1 LAFHSAP
8 AVLKKVDEFLMRR
21 IFLGS
26 LLVILVCSLPAL
38 SADNPEPAPAREKSA
53 AELSPEA
60 QQNLRAYLQ
69 LQEQL
74 HSALLAIEQARKDA
88 DAAAERNNQA
98 IQQAREESETAA
110 RRNAELIGTRL
121 KLIEQTLTNQR
132 DSELAAMQQTNRF
145 MFTTAA
151 IVGGIGFLGMLFTAF
166 CFWRALTR
174 VAQITASLHPLT
186 GLHHTETGL
195 GNSNAFVTLN
205 GPEMS
210 STRLLGAI
218 ERLERR
224 IHDLEHTALLPNST
238 ESHPALREQ
247 PTAAAESMSTLM
259 ARGQAFLDSHEPAK
273 ALDCFDEVIRSE
285 PHHAEALVKKGTALE
300 QLKRLEE
307 AIDCYDKAIASNQT
321 MTVAYLHK
329 GAVYNQLERF
339 SEALECYEQALRT
352 QQKPVNS

>member
-1 LAFHSAP
+1 MHRI
-8 AVLKKVDEFLMRR
+8 VLRALFM
-21 IFLGS
+21 
-26 LLVILVCSLPAL
+26 LVICSWPALGADKPEAPLPA
-38 SADNPEPAPAREKSA
+38 SDKPA

-60 QQNLRAYLQ
+60 QQSLRAYLQ

-74 HSALLAIEQARKDA
+74 HSALLAIDQARKDA

-98 IQQAREESETAA
+98 IQQAREETELAA

-121 KLIEQTLTNQR
+121 KLIEEALTNQR
-132 DSELAAMQQTNRF
+132 DSEVAAMRQTNRF
-145 MFTTAA
+145 MFTMAA
-151 IVGGIGFLGMLFTAF
+151 VVGGIGFLGMVFTAF

-174 VAQITASLHPLT
+174 VAQITSSLHPLA
-186 GLHHTETGL
+186 GVGHHAETAL
-195 GNSNAFVTLN
+195 SHSNAFVTLN

-218 ERLERR
+218 ERLEKR
-224 IHDLEHTALLPNST
+224 IHDLEHTALLPQST
-238 ESHPALREQ
+238 DNHHDSP
-247 PTAAAESMSTLM
+247 PMPGSAAESISTLM
-259 ARGQAFLDSHEPAK
+259 ARGQAFLESREPDK
-273 ALDCFDEVIRSE
+273 ALACFEEVIRSE

-300 QLKRLEE
+300 QLKRPEE

-329 GAVYNQLERF
+329 GAVFNQLERF

>member
-1 LAFHSAP
+1 
-8 AVLKKVDEFLMRR
+8 MTW
-21 IFLGS
+21 
-26 LLVILVCSLPAL
+26 VCSLPAL
-38 SADNPEPAPAREKSA
+38 SADKPDEAAPPAANERPATDPALES
-53 AELSPEA
+53 
-60 QQNLRAYLQ
+60 QQSFRAYLQ

-88 DAAAERNNQA
+88 EAAADRNNQA

-145 MFTTAA
+145 IFTMAA
-151 IVGGIGFLGMLFTAF
+151 IVGGIGFLGMVFTAF

-174 VAQITASLHPLT
+174 VAQISASLQPLSAL
-186 GLHHTETGL
+186 GHHAEPAL

-218 ERLERR
+218 ERLEKR
-224 IHDLEHTALLPNST
+224 IHDLEHTALLPHSSDSQ
-238 ESHPALREQ
+238 EIRPQ
-247 PTAAAESMSTLM
+247 IAESISTLM
-259 ARGQAFLDSHEPAK
+259 AKGQAFLESREPDK
-273 ALDCFDEVIRSE
+273 ALACFEDVIKME
-285 PHHAEALVKKGTALE
+285 PDHAEALVKKGTALE
-300 QLKRLEE
+300 QLKRLED
-307 AIDCYDKAIASNQT
+307 AIDCYNKAIAANQA

>member
-1 LAFHSAP
+1 MTCVAWSPAFCADKPEQPAP
-8 AVLKKVDEFLMRR
+8 
-21 IFLGS
+21 
-26 LLVILVCSLPAL
+26 PA
-38 SADNPEPAPAREKSA
+38 DDRPVEPAA
-53 AELSPEA
+53 EA
-60 QQNLRAYLQ
+60 QHTFRAYLQ

-74 HSALLAIEQARKDA
+74 HSALLAIDQARKDA
-88 DAAAERNNQA
+88 EASAERNNRA

-132 DSELAAMQQTNRF
+132 DSELTAMQQTNRF
-145 MFTTAA
+145 IFTMAA
-151 IVGGIGFLGMLFTAF
+151 VVGGIGFLGMAFTAF

-174 VAQITASLHPLT
+174 VAQITASLHPWT
-186 GLHHTETGL
+186 GFGQHAEPAL
-195 GNSNAFVTLN
+195 GNSNPFVTLN

-218 ERLERR
+218 ERLEKR
-224 IHDLEHTALLPNST
+224 IHDLEDTALLPHST
-238 ESHPALREQ
+238 DTHEIRQQHGSG
-247 PTAAAESMSTLM
+247 AESVSTLL
-259 ARGQAFLDSHEPAK
+259 AKGQAFLDSREPDK
-273 ALDCFDEVIRSE
+273 ALACFEEVIRNE
-285 PHHAEALVKKGTALE
+285 PRHAEALVKKGTALE
-300 QLKRLEE
+300 QLKRPEE
-307 AIDCYDKAIASNQT
+307 AIDCYDQAIAANQT

>member
-1 LAFHSAP
+1 MHRV
-8 AVLKKVDEFLMRR
+8 VLRSVFF
-21 IFLGS
+21 IWA
-26 LLVILVCSLPAL
+26 CSLPAL
-38 SADNPEPAPAREKSA
+38 SADNPDQPAPPPADDKPAPDPA
-53 AELSPEA
+53 AES
-60 QQNLRAYLQ
+60 QQSFRAYLQ

-74 HSALLAIEQARKDA
+74 HSALLAIEQARNGA
-88 DAAAERNNQA
+88 EAAADRNNQA

-110 RRNAELIGTRL
+110 KRNAELIGTRL

-151 IVGGIGFLGMLFTAF
+151 IVGGIGFLGMVFTAF

-174 VAQITASLHPLT
+174 VAQISASLHPLT
-186 GLHHTETGL
+186 AL
-195 GNSNAFVTLN
+195 GHAEPALGHSNPFVTLN
-205 GPEMS
+205 GPELS

-218 ERLERR
+218 ERLEKR
-224 IHDLEHTALLPNST
+224 IHDLEHTALLPQST
-238 ESHPALREQ
+238 DIQEIRPQSGQ
-247 PTAAAESMSTLM
+247 TAESVSTLM
-259 ARGQAFLDSHEPAK
+259 AKGQEFLDSREPDN
-273 ALDCFDEVIRSE
+273 ALACFEEVIRTE

-307 AIDCYDKAIASNQT
+307 AIDCYDKAIAANQA